1 MADESVGT
9 AKLDIVV
16 DTKQFDAAIST
27 AKSRLADM
35 SADAQRQ
42 YQGLDAK
49 EKARVDRLMK

>member
-16 DTKQFDAAIST
+16 DIKQFDAAIST

-42 YQGLDAK
+42 YQGLD
-49 EKARVDRLMK
+49 LSLIHI